1 MNRSLVVLEMLRNKS
16 IELQMKSD
24 ALLSGYVTEQ
34 VALKLAQCDIKHK
47 FLLKNGND
55 LELSAYK
62 REVYGKLI
70 YAYQKDPDEDFY
82 ASVALFFDQKM
93 NRETE
98 DGLIFSWEIKRQT
111 DRVMIRLH
119 ARIGDRRVPVHIQ
132 VDRTNPQ
139 KNPQERSIRLIMENS
154 KSEKLLLYPYVTQ
167 IFEDYSELLEKLS
180 LLQDMS
186 VLERIYEGL
195 EHTLFEG
202 RDVARSLTRLEEEHH
217 LKMDEQRY
225 HQFLSCVNNPYLKKR
240 WNAYKKKRSLTKPEY
255 EALMSRLISFLKPVW
270 EERLAGMV
278 YLGSWLPELGRYLD

>member
-34 VALKLAQCDIKHK
+34 VALKLAQCDIEHK

-139 KNPQERSIRLIMENS
+139 KNPQEINISVKQKIQMIFTTGCQALNWS
-154 KSEKLLLYPYVTQ
+154 KDML
-167 IFEDYSELLEKLS
+167 LS
-180 LLQDMS
+180 LNGLIFQIS
-186 VLERIYEGL
+186 VKNL
-195 EHTLFEG
+195 
-202 RDVARSLTRLEEEHH
+202 
-217 LKMDEQRY
+217 LKTVRKIVTT
-225 HQFLSCVNNPYLKKR
+225 VNILMNVHIQKS
-240 WNAYKKKRSLTKPEY
+240 NANMMKLV
-255 EALMSRLISFLKPVW
+255 I
-270 EERLAGMV
+270 
-278 YLGSWLPELGRYLD
+278 